1 MTEING
7 KAASDLV
14 LKQYNQYLKTKV
26 PLKTFTGQFLGN
38 ELEKNPQLH
47 KIVSLL
53 NNLLK
58 DKFYGEVGVKIK
70 DGEIIHITKAES
82 IKL

>member
-1 MTEING
+1 MTDTNG

-14 LKQYNQYLKTKV
+14 KKQYDKYRKDKD
-26 PLKTFTGQFLGN
+26 LKTFTGQFLGN

-58 DKFYGEVGVKIK
+58 DKFYGDLGVKIK
-70 DGEIIHITKAES
+70 DGEIIHVTKAES

>member
-1 MTEING
+1 MTETNG
-7 KAASDLV
+7 KVASDLV
-14 LKQYNQYLKTKV
+14 KKQYDKYRKDKD
-26 PLKTFTGQFLGN
+26 LKTFTGQYLGN

-47 KIVSLL
+47 KIVNLL
-53 NNLLK
+53 NNLFK
-58 DKFYGEVGVKIK
+58 DKFYGDIGVKIK

>member
-14 LKQYNQYLKTKV
+14 KKQYDQYRKDKELR
-26 PLKTFTGQFLGN
+26 TFKGQYLGN
-38 ELEKNPQLH
+38 ELEKNPQLF
-47 KIVSLL
+47 KIITLL

-58 DKFYGEVGVKIK
+58 DKFYGEIGVKIK
-70 DGEIIHITKAES
+70 DGEIVNITKFES
-82 IKL
+82 VKI

>member
-1 MTEING
+1 MTEIGG

-14 LKQYNQYLKTKV
+14 KKQYDKYRKDKD
-26 PLKTFTGQFLGN
+26 LKTFKEQYLGN

-58 DKFYGEVGVKIK
+58 DKFYGDLGVKIK
-70 DGEIIHITKAES
+70 DGEIVHITKAES

>member
-1 MTEING
+1 MTDTNG

-14 LKQYNQYLKTKV
+14 KKQYDKYRKDKDLSTFKEQY
-26 PLKTFTGQFLGN
+26 LGN
-38 ELEKNPQLH
+38 ELEKSPQLH

-58 DKFYGEVGVKIK
+58 DKFYGDVGVKIK
-70 DGEIIHITKAES
+70 DGEIVHITKMES
-82 IKL
+82 IKI

>member
-1 MTEING
+1 MIEING
-7 KAASDLV
+7 KVASDLV
-14 LKQYNQYLKTKV
+14 KKQYDKYRKDKD
-26 PLKTFTGQFLGN
+26 LKTFTEQYLGN

-53 NNLLK
+53 NNLFK
-58 DKFYGEVGVKIK
+58 DKFYGDIGVKIK

>member
-1 MTEING
+1 MTETNG

-14 LKQYNQYLKTKV
+14 KKQYDKYRKDKDLRTFKEQY
-26 PLKTFTGQFLGN
+26 LGN

-58 DKFYGEVGVKIK
+58 DKFYGDLGVKIK
-70 DGEIIHITKAES
+70 DGEIIHVTKAES